1 MEITLLHR
9 ISWYITL
16 LPGPN
21 LFSFIFKYS
30 LDKLHIFNTLFLSMP
45 WLSGIRFSFFSLDT
59 LYLTHHHLSKYFH
72 SSSTSINTTS
82 LRLSVHKT
90 QHGQFPYYASFK
102 VKKLRLSWFKQLGY
116 PKTGILSGMIDSLS
130 LCLPKPV
137 SLTLILCVSPV
148 F

>member
-30 LDKLHIFNTLFLSMP
+30 LDNTLHLSMP

-72 SSSTSINTTS
+72 SSSTNINTTS

-90 QHGQFPYYASFK
+90 PDMGSFITLPVLFLKWRNWRCDDLNNLVIPKLAYCQAWLIPYLFAS
-102 VKKLRLSWFKQLGY
+102 Q
-116 PKTGILSGMIDSLS
+116 S
-130 LCLPKPV
+130 LCL
-137 SLTLILCVSPV
+137 
-148 F
+148 

>member
-30 LDKLHIFNTLFLSMP
+30 LDKLCIFNTLFLSMP

-72 SSSTSINTTS
+72 SSSTNINTTS

-90 QHGQFPYYASFK
+90 SDMGSFITVPVLFLKWRNWHCDDLNNLVIPKLAYCQAWLIPYLFAS
-102 VKKLRLSWFKQLGY
+102 Q
-116 PKTGILSGMIDSLS
+116 S
-130 LCLPKPV
+130 LCL
-137 SLTLILCVSPV
+137 
-148 F
+148 